1 MKNNIHIL
9 YIDDEIIN
17 VKLFKINFSKY
28 YNIYTAFSGIEGLE
42 VLDKYPEIQ
51 IIISDFR
58 MPKMNGIEFV
68 KIAKKKYP
76 NKKFNIL
83 TGFGITDEAQEAL
96 NKGIINNYLRKPFN
110 IYRIKE
116 VISEQVGDTDI
127 ENIVQ

>member
-28 YNIYTAFSGIEGLE
+28 YNIYTAYSGIEGLKILE
-42 VLDKYPEIQ
+42 NYPEIQ

-58 MPKMNGIEFV
+58 MPKMDGIEFV
-68 KIAKKKYP
+68 KIAKEKYP

-83 TGFGITDEAQEAL
+83 TGFGITDEAQQAL
-96 NKGIINNYLRKPFN
+96 NEGIIHNYLRKPFN

-116 VISEQVGDTDI
+116 VIREQMSDSETQLI
-127 ENIVQ
+127 AP